1 MRVLP
6 SGKGLSLKAF
16 FTRALPAATGGTD
29 EQRSEQQAKQALK
42 ALIDAEDTANPLS
55 DQALTEALTQQGF
68 SLKRRTVAKY
78 RESLGIPSTR
88 ERRCKL

>member
-1 MRVLP
+1 MWLP
-6 SGKGLSLKAF
+6 WVSRQNNNHNQA
-16 FTRALPAATGGTD
+16 
-29 EQRSEQQAKQALK
+29 EQQAKQALK
-42 ALIDAEDTANPLS
+42 VLIDTEDTANPLS

-88 ERRCKL
+88 ERRCKLWGSYD